1 MIRAYS
7 CPSPTDEGGDDLEN
21 MAASSSLQA
30 WFDTDALEVREND
43 NLDVVA
49 TTEQHSKTALRLDV
63 QIEPPEEGLRQLRI
77 HHGSCFFFF

>member
-30 WFDTDALEVREND
+30 WFDTDVLEVREND

-49 TTEQHSKTALRLDV
+49 TTEQHSKNSVTIGCSDRAARR
-63 QIEPPEEGLRQLRI
+63 GLRQLRI
-77 HHGSCFFFF
+77 HHGVFFFF